1 MLVAGAD
8 LARVAASGPAAAV
21 VARVAVLGQ
30 ALAAAVAARV
40 EVLGPGAGAGGNLL
54 KQQQG
59 DHPEGPGALL
69 PFRMMP
75 PFSVL
80 TAS

>member
-1 MLVAGAD
+1 MRVAGVDRGVD
-8 LARVAASGPAAAV
+8 LARVAVSGPMLAA
-21 VARVAVLGQ
+21 
-30 ALAAAVAARV
+30 ALAARAAVLWPV
-40 EVLGPGAGAGGNLL
+40 AGAGGNLL

-59 DHPEGPGALL
+59 DHPGGPGTLL